1 MKPRPHRALPLS
13 LASAVTAAAFLLAAS
28 FGGAAS
34 ARDSAGAIK
43 PVPRSDKGATS
54 LARAIFES
62 ANRKLVRAKFVTV
75 PPGGNPIGRSTK
87 GLAGFPHEGGTFAV
101 LSTGCAPVAD
111 RPDNSP
117 RTGCRNG
124 GVKTRGA
131 RDATVMRIRLVVPEG
146 ANCLSFRFKFLSEE
160 YPEFVGTIFNDA
172 FIAEVGK
179 RAPRWKA
186 SGFRDPTISSPGNF
200 ATTRRG
206 NDIISVNG
214 TGVAKV
220 SPAAAKGTTYD
231 AATGKLRASTP
242 VRPGPT
248 LLYLSIFDQ
257 GDRQYDSAVFVDR
270 LIVRHSDN
278 CQSGL
283 VRSG

>member
-1 MKPRPHRALPLS
+1 MKRATAVLAAALATIVLAAAS
-13 LASAVTAAAFLLAAS
+13 LA
-28 FGGAAS
+28 GAA
-34 ARDSAGAIK
+34 GQIE
-43 PVPRSDKGATS
+43 PVPRSDRGATK

-62 ANRKLVRAKFVTV
+62 ADKKLVRAKFVTV
-75 PPGGNPIGRSTK
+75 PPGNEPIARSQQR
-87 GLAGFPHEGGTFAV
+87 LAGFPHEGGTFAI
-101 LSTGCAPVAD
+101 LSTGCAALASRD
-111 RPDNSP
+111 NDSPDA
-117 RTGCRNG
+117 GCRGG

-131 RDATVMRIRLVVPEG
+131 RDATIMRIRIQVPEG

-160 YPEFVGTIFNDA
+160 YPEFVGTQFNDA
-172 FIAEVGK
+172 FVAEIGK
-179 RAPRWKA
+179 RAPRWMA
-186 SGFRDPTISSPGNF
+186 SDFREPAIRAPGNF

-206 NDIISVNG
+206 KDLVSVNG

-220 SPAAAKGTTYD
+220 SRAAARGTTYD

-270 LIVRHSDN
+270 LTVRHSQN
-278 CQSGL
+278 CKSGL